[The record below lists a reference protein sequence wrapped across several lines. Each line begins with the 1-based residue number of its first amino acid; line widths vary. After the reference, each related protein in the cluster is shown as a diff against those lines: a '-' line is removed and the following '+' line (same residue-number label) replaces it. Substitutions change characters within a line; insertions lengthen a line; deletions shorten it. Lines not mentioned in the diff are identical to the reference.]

1 MRLLALLLTLAM
13 VAAACS
19 GDGDTATGDTATG
32 DDAAADDS
40 GGDDDGGDDGGD
52 DDPEPEPAEE
62 EAVDLGNVEVDEEA
76 ASCAN
81 EEVFVPGEFNPG
93 PGLTMANSLLL
104 SSGLNPHN
112 DQAPAGFSHY
122 TFPFE
127 SLVRQDP
134 VDGSVVPW
142 VARCWEASDAGDQ
155 LTFFLNEGITFH
167 DGAPLDA
174 AAVVANVEFIQTA
187 GPPEVLPPV
196 AGQLA
201 MVESV
206 EAIDDLTVQF
216 NLSGP
221 GETLLLSGLIR
232 NSGFLVSPNALGSA
246 GANPIGSGPYVVDS
260 VNADNSEI
268 EFVAN
273 ENYWRPQD
281 VGLETVRFLG
291 GVADQAR
298 LDGLNAGQFD
308 AAVISNNQVDLVPA
322 ATQNTT
328 VRIGFVVADWTGET
342 IPALANRDVR
352 CAAAAALNRVGIQE
366 AGGNPAESAVKQ
378 FAASPTDYAF
388 IDDLDSPDFDLELA
402 QSLIDGSGE
411 DASSIVFS
419 NRHLPATF
427 WPVVS
432 SAFSGA
438 LAEIGI
444 TMNNEVLDPPA
455 GSEMFANLAR
465 GDSPIQIIAFN
476 EPNALQSLIARTGG
490 GGLNPSGVSPDGVT
504 ELVNEA
510 RGLSFEEGEAAV
522 AEAWQIMIEEC
533 VFIMNNILTTS
544 IGHQTSVTGLN
555 HARAL
560 PVTFWPQ
567 GVRNDG

>member
-1 MRLLALLLTLAM
+1 MRLIALLLALAM
-13 VAAACS
+13 IAAACS
-19 GDGDTATGDTATG
+19 GGGDSGDSDTATG
-32 DDAAADDS
+32 DDVVTDD
-40 GGDDDGGDDGGD
+40 GDDGGD
-52 DDPEPEPAEE
+52 DEPDPEPEEEEE

-81 EEVFVPGEFNPG
+81 EDVFVPGDFNPG
-93 PGLTMANSLLL
+93 PGLTMAQSLLL

-142 VARCWEASDAGDQ
+142 LARCWEASDAGDQ

-167 DGAPLDA
+167 DGEPLDA

-246 GANPIGSGPYVVDS
+246 GANPIGSGPYVVSS
-260 VNADNSEI
+260 VNADSSEI

-281 VGLETVRFLG
+281 VGLETVTIIG

-308 AAVISNNQVDLVPA
+308 AAVISNNQVDLVPES
-322 ATQNTT
+322 TGNTT

-342 IPALANRDVR
+342 VPALANRDVR

-366 AGGNPAESAVKQ
+366 AGGNPPESAVKQ

-402 QSLIDGSGE
+402 QSLLDGSGE
-411 DASSIVFS
+411 DVSSIEFT

-427 WPVVS
+427 WPVIS
-432 SAFSGA
+432 SAYSGA
-438 LAEIGI
+438 LASVGI

-476 EPNALQSLIARTGG
+476 EPNALQSLIARTGT

-504 ELVNEA
+504 DLVNEA
-510 RGLSFEEGEAAV
+510 RGLSFEEGEEAV

-533 VFIMNNILTTS
+533 VFIMNNILTTT
-544 IGHQTSVTGLN
+544 IGHQSSVTGLE